1 MSAGQPGAARCIG
14 EPVSWLRLEQ
24 LALGELRDGGAAE
37 QHVARC
43 AACAAALAQLR
54 GDTRELPPLVVPAL
68 PGAAN
73 VRNSDVWSSDVRVS
87 GIRGVNVRNADVRNA
102 DVRAADVRGDAA
114 APWWKRSWTLG
125 GAGLAAALAALL
137 LFVLVRRDAPPDGD
151 NRFAALLHVKGAGDV
166 SVTLVRERDGVIT
179 FDPSDVADGDRWKI
193 QLTCAQG
200 GAVWAD
206 VAVLQNGLTSHPL
219 SPQRLACGNEVV
231 LPGAF
236 RITGG
241 GAELCVALDDRPPPR
256 TRWRRGERSGTVCRS
271 LVRMP

>member
-37 QHVARC
+37 QHLARC

-54 GDTRELPPLVVPAL
+54 GDTRELPRLVVPAS
-68 PGAAN
+68 PEAA
-73 VRNSDVWSSDVRVS
+73 D
-87 GIRGVNVRNADVRNA
+87 VRNADVRNA
-102 DVRAADVRGDAA
+102 GVRNADVRDADVHAAAA
-114 APWWKRSWTLG
+114 APWWKRGWLVSG
-125 GAGLAAALAALL
+125 GGLAAALAALL

-151 NRFAALLHVKGAGDV
+151 NRFASLLHVKGAGDV

-179 FDPSDVADGDRWKI
+179 FDPADVADGDRWKI
-193 QLTCAQG
+193 QLACARG

-206 VAVLQNGLTSHPL
+206 VAVVQNGLTSHPL
-219 SPQRLACGNEVV
+219 SPQRLACGNAVV

-241 GAELCVALDDRPPPR
+241 AAELCVALDDRPPPR

-271 LVRMP
+271 LRAGAAEPP

>member
-1 MSAGQPGAARCIG
+1 MSAGQLGAERCIG
-14 EPVSWLRLEQ
+14 EPISWLRLEQ

-54 GDTRELPPLVVPAL
+54 GDTRELPPLVVPTL
-68 PGAAN
+68 PA
-73 VRNSDVWSSDVRVS
+73 SD
-87 GIRGVNVRNADVRNA
+87 VRNADVRNA
-102 DVRAADVRGDAA
+102 DVRDADVRGADVRIADVRAA
-114 APWWKRSWTLG
+114 AAVPWWNRGWLVSG
-125 GAGLAAALAALL
+125 GGLAAALAALL
-137 LFVLVRRDAPPDGD
+137 LFVLVRRDAPPDD
-151 NRFAALLHVKGAGDV
+151 NNRFASLLHVKGAGDV

-206 VAVLQNGLTSHPL
+206 IAVLQNGLTSHPL